1 MTAKDKRE
9 LKVCRS
15 SGYKYKPTPT
25 IILKGQWL
33 QQFGF
38 EIDDKL
44 KILCEDGKL
53 TIMNAT
59 TNYFAGMDEEN

>member
-9 LKVCRS
+9 LKVCSS
-15 SGYKYKPTPT
+15 SGYHYKPTPT

-38 EIDDKL
+38 EIGDQL
-44 KILCEDGKL
+44 RVSCENGKL
-53 TIMNAT
+53 IIANAT
-59 TNYFAGMDEEN
+59 TNYFAGMNEEK